1 MDITQN
7 LTKNSLQT
15 VAQSCH
21 SSHCRMAHLTNL
33 NGVTET
39 LPKLFS
45 VQKPRKRMKITGLL
59 GKKPVNLEEKSF
71 QTTRRL
77 ALGLASVALIG
88 NSSAGVSLAE
98 DNWWARDIPLPVP
111 SVENKLANEETGT
124 RSFLKKGIYMAN
136 VGLQGSARRVKRYA
150 FDLLALEDLI
160 GPDTLNYVRK
170 YLRIKSTFMYYD
182 LDRIISAVPVD
193 NKQPLTD
200 LANRLFDNFEK
211 LEDASRKKN
220 LSDTKSSY
228 RDTKVLLQEVM
239 QQNPIDLKSKFTYYP
254 DGLQS

>member
-1 MDITQN
+1 MSKLSFARIYFWWSQVTSTSWN
-7 LTKNSLQT
+7 GYNTKPNKELIT

-21 SSHCRMAHLTNL
+21 PAHYRMAHLTNL

-39 LPKLFS
+39 LPAMPKLIS
-45 VQKPRKRMKITGLL
+45 VQKPGKRMKITGLL

-136 VGLQGSARRVKRYA
+136 VGLQG
-150 FDLLALEDLI
+150 
-160 GPDTLNYVRK
+160 K

>member
-1 MDITQN
+1 
-7 LTKNSLQT
+7 
-15 VAQSCH
+15 
-21 SSHCRMAHLTNL
+21 
-33 NGVTET
+33 
-39 LPKLFS
+39 
-45 VQKPRKRMKITGLL
+45 MKITGLL

-136 VGLQGSARRVKRYA
+136 VGLQG
-150 FDLLALEDLI
+150 
-160 GPDTLNYVRK
+160 K